1 MKRSKSVSKVVI
13 PVAGMG
19 TRFLPATK
27 ALPKELLP
35 IIDKPIIHFI
45 VQEAIEAGFET
56 VVFVTSRPKV
66 VIEDYF
72 DPGDLT
78 SIKLERSNKSH
89 LIEETLALSKKI
101 DFVSVRQYEQKGL
114 GHAILQASPIVS
126 GQDFGVILGDDII
139 LKNKK
144 STGIGACLETFYA
157 LERGSLVG
165 CVEVPQKQVSNYGVV
180 KPSGGLLKD
189 NLFEISGFIEKPSPN
204 EAPSNW
210 IMPGRYVF
218 EKKIISFLKETPAGK
233 NNEIQLTDAM
243 ERMLKNGCK
252 FFAQKIEGSRYDT
265 GDKLGY
271 IMANIAAGLDDPAIK
286 EDLRAWLKTILG

>member
-1 MKRSKSVSKVVI
+1 MKRSKKVSKVVI

-19 TRFLPATK
+19 TRFLPVTK

-45 VQEAIEAGFET
+45 VQEAIEAGLET

-78 SIKLERSNKSH
+78 SYKLSQSNKLG
-89 LIEETLALSKKI
+89 LIEETLGLTQKI

-114 GHAILQASPIVS
+114 GHAILQAYPIVN
-126 GQDFGVILGDDII
+126 GQDFAVILGDDII
-139 LKNKK
+139 LKNNK
-144 STGIGACLETFYA
+144 STGMGPCLDSFHNMEK
-157 LERGSLVG
+157 GSVIG
-165 CVEVPQKQVSNYGVV
+165 CVEVPKERVPYYGVV
-180 KPSGGLLKD
+180 KPKTNTDQSK
-189 NLFEISGFIEKPSPN
+189 LFGIDGFVEKPAMN
-204 EAPSNW
+204 EAPSRW

-218 EKKIISFLKETPAGK
+218 EKELMSFLKVAKPGK

-243 ERMLKNGCK
+243 EAMLRASHP
-252 FFAQKIEGSRYDT
+252 FFAQKIEGTRYDT

-271 IMANIAAGLDDPAIK
+271 IMANVAAGLEDPVLK
-286 EDLRAWLKTILG
+286 EELRAWLKTVLF